1 MLRKSFVLVLA
12 LVVLVSTS
20 VFVAAAQTGAADP
33 TPFSPGWMHHSGETG
48 FGHGMMSG
56 HGMMDHGFGGMM
68 GNVDHDGF
76 AIVAE
81 ALGLEPAALV
91 EALQSGQTLAE
102 IADAQGVE
110 LQTIYAAMLAGAEA
124 HMTQLVEA
132 GDLTQE
138 QADEHLA
145 YVRDHIAEMPM
156 FSGEGCQ
163 MMNMPAMSGM
173 MGGRG
178 MMGHGMMGR
187 NG

>member
-48 FGHGMMSG
+48 FGH
-56 HGMMDHGFGGMM
+56 GMM

-145 YVRDHIAEMPM
+145 YVRDHIADMPM